1 MKTGQRRT
9 QATAALEW
17 LKAGKP
23 LTRLEGFRSLH
34 IADLPRVISMIR
46 KQGTIID
53 TEMVDHEG
61 HYGKTKYA
69 KYHFIEDALD
79 VRLDA
84 LDVNFDVNLDA
95 VERHL
100 GATYRFIKDT
110 PKVDTTEGEH
120 DDAKQAIR

>member
-69 KYHFIEDALD
+69 KYHFIKD
-79 VRLDA
+79 V
-84 LDVNFDVNLDA
+84 
-95 VERHL
+95 
-100 GATYRFIKDT
+100 
-110 PKVDTTEGEH
+110 PKVDATEGG
-120 DDAKQAIR
+120 A

>member
-23 LTRLEGFRSLH
+23 LTRLEGLKILH

-69 KYHFIEDALD
+69 KYRFIKDALE
-79 VRLDA
+79 
-84 LDVNFDVNLDA
+84 VNLDA
-95 VERHL
+95 VERQL
-100 GATYRFIKDT
+100 GATYRFIKGA
-110 PKVDTTEGEH
+110 PKVETTEGEH
-120 DDAKQAIR
+120 DDAK